1 MDDYVRTFED
11 NGGVHINFRFK
22 TEGGVDYFPS
32 LSEPATSDSDELP
45 EEEAVELKQRVELA
59 KHSQRTIER
68 IESLR
73 PLLRFRRL

>member
-22 TEGGVDYFPS
+22 TEGGVDYFPG

-45 EEEAVELKQRVELA
+45 RGRGRRTEAA
-59 KHSQRTIER
+59 GRTR
-68 IESLR
+68 KA
-73 PLLRFRRL
+73 